1 MRAAA
6 TPGPNASWAALGN
19 GSDGPDPAPLPL
31 DAWLVPLFFAAL
43 MVLGLAGNS
52 LVIFVI
58 CRHKPMRTV
67 SNFYI
72 GECGRRGGGGGSPGL
87 GSLSCR
93 PPPESSSLHP
103 SDRSSL
109 SRPPALSCREAEHCG
124 ARVRKAEAGGSQV

>member
-93 PPPESSSLHP
+93 PPPPVLVSAPLRPELAVSATGAQLP
-103 SDRSSL
+103 G
-109 SRPPALSCREAEHCG
+109 SRALWRTRPEG
-124 ARVRKAEAGGSQV
+124 